1 MKSMK
6 KSTSLAL
13 QSCPAF
19 WRHFM
24 LWVLLCFT
32 NLAQAQYRPPV
43 STELSIMDIHVAK
56 NWSVRQ
62 RMEVINKVET
72 DQGIALLGEQK
83 ITYNSAHERVRV
95 IKAYTLQPDGSKDAV
110 TPDRIRTQDDQD
122 DAGNGI
128 YSESKVKVIIF
139 PNVKVGSRTYYLV
152 ESLQHTPDFPG
163 HYAWTEYFSPHR
175 KYGRAEVRFSHA
187 PSLDIRV
194 EGRGMTGG
202 RIDRPQSAK
211 NDSIRY
217 LYSISQSTAHP
228 TEPLMVSYADFAPQ
242 FSASSFKSYAEVAK
256 AYQDRARPKAEVT
269 QSIKEQAIRIVGDA
283 STTEEK
289 VRRLYNWVARNIRY
303 LGIYAGAG
311 GYVPHSAEK
320 ILRARYGDC
329 KDHATLLEALLRA
342 VGIESSTALINSDR
356 AYRLPDPPSFG
367 VFDHVITYVPELNLF
382 LDSTSRMTPMGLLPD
397 GDVGKLTVIAATG
410 QVLSTPLDD
419 PSKDKT
425 VTRTSMNLRA
435 DGSVQGSTKVEQ
447 FGYFELL
454 SRAKIYGNQNKPADE
469 IVGNMLSRFNMSG
482 TGTIVNPDPLNM
494 EAQWVVTADFL
505 LEPIVNLPGMVA
517 MTMPVGLA
525 QGRFQTLASTKA
537 QNNARFPF
545 LCGSSSHEE
554 QIALA
559 IPPEMKLHRLPTNV
573 QLQTKTLSYQATY
586 EADGNTIKVSRKF
599 MAQRG
604 KSVCEKAD
612 ETEWEQFTKVL
623 QRDLR
628 QQFFLE

>member
-1 MKSMK
+1 MK
-6 KSTSLAL
+6 KSASLVL
-13 QSCPAF
+13 QSCPAT
-19 WRHFM
+19 WRHFLLLM
-24 LWVLLCFT
+24 LLSFA
-32 NLAQAQYRPPV
+32 NLARAEYTPPV

-95 IKAYTLQPDGSKDAV
+95 IKAYTLQPDGTKDPV

-152 ESLQHTPDFPG
+152 EALKHTPDFPG

-194 EGRGMTGG
+194 EGPSMTGG
-202 RIDRPQSAK
+202 RIEKPQPTK
-211 NDSIRY
+211 NESVRY
-217 LYSISQSTAHP
+217 QFSYSQSTAHP
-228 TEPLMVSYADFAPQ
+228 AEPLMVSYADFAPR

-269 QSIKEQAIRIVGDA
+269 KIIKDQAIQIIGDA

-303 LGIYAGAG
+303 LGVYAGAG

-367 VFDHVITYVPELNLF
+367 VFDHVITYVPEMNLF
-382 LDSTSRMTPMGLLPD
+382 LDSTSRMTPMGLLPA

-419 PSKDKT
+419 TAKDKT
-425 VTRTSMNLRA
+425 VTTTKMTLKA
-435 DGSVQGSTKVEQ
+435 DGSVQGNTKVEQ
-447 FGYFELL
+447 FGYFQLL
-454 SRAKIYGNQNKPADE
+454 SRAKVYSNENKPANE
-469 IVGNMLSRFNMSG
+469 IVGNMLSRFNESG
-482 TGTIVNPDPLNM
+482 TGTIVHPAPLNL
-494 EAQWVVTADFL
+494 EAPWVVTADFSL
-505 LEPIVNLPGMVA
+505 DPVVNLPGMVA
-517 MTMPVGLA
+517 LTMPVGLS
-525 QGRFQTLASTKA
+525 QGRFQTLASIKA
-537 QNNARFPF
+537 QSNARFPHP
-545 LCGSSSHEE
+545 CGSSSHEE
-554 QIALA
+554 LIELNLPAGT
-559 IPPEMKLHRLPTNV
+559 KLLRLPANV

-586 EADGNTIKVSRKF
+586 EAGGNAVKVSRKF

-604 KSVCEKAD
+604 KSVCDKAD
-612 ETEWEQFTKVL
+612 EAEWDQFTKVL